1 MNTNRGGGRTNSSRP
16 NSNKPKPAMQK
27 RAQGPKKAKINTKVA
42 EVEASKVAK
51 KPNQAP
57 KRAKAADEI
66 RLNKYIANSGVCSR
80 RDADIY
86 IQSGNVKVNGVP
98 VVEMGYLVKPGDVVN
113 FDGNV
118 LTPEKK
124 EYILLN
130 KPKNFT
136 TALDEGQEYRNV
148 LELVK
153 GSTTAKIGAVGRM
166 DKNTTGLLLFTNDT
180 DMIRKFTLPNQ
191 KSSKIYQ
198 VSLDKNL
205 KFLLGSAD
213 SFPLDDNSV
222 DVIVSFETIEHLPKF
237 EQFLKNM
244 GETLAKDGKFFI
256 STPMAKETTTNNI
269 NPYHEIEWSFTDF
282 QTLIKKYF
290 NIEEVY
296 IQNVIYRNKRSLF
309 EILFKNK
316 NKKYKKIEFEKF
328 SNQIDIQ
335 SIKEGYQMLVCKKK

>member
-1 MNTNRGGGRTNSSRP
+1 MNNKEGNNKRSGSRPNSSRP
-16 NSNKPKPAMQK
+16 SSNKPKPAMAK
-27 RAQGPKKAKINTKVA
+27 RAQGPKKEKPTRTSGKKA
-42 EVEASKVAK
+42 EVAAIDKVEK

-57 KRAKAADEI
+57 KRPKVADEI
-66 RLNKYIANSGVCSR
+66 RLNKYIANSGACSR

-86 IQSGNVKVNGVP
+86 IQSGNVKVNGIP
-98 VVEMGYLVKPGDVVN
+98 VVEMGYMVKPGDVVN
-113 FDGNV
+113 FDGAV

-166 DKNTTGLLLFTNDT
+166 DKNTTGLLLVTNDT

-205 KFLLGSAD
+205 KFEDLEKMSKGL
-213 SFPLDDNSV
+213 
-222 DVIVSFETIEHLPKF
+222 VI
-237 EQFLKNM
+237 
-244 GETLAKDGKFFI
+244 DGHKV
-256 STPMAKETTTNNI
+256 A
-269 NPYHEIEWSFTDF
+269 
-282 QTLIKKYF
+282 
-290 NIEEVY
+290 IEEVTY
-296 IQNVIYRNKRSLF
+296 IENEAKSEIGIRLKSANVKVVRNIF
-309 EILFKNK
+309 EHFSYDVLRIDRVAFAGLTKKNLPRGNWRFLTDQEIINLK
-316 NKKYKKIEFEKF
+316 N
-328 SNQIDIQ
+328 
-335 SIKEGYQMLVCKKK
+335 V